1 MTREELSDYLDTV
14 LSQAADGPPE
24 GPRPQGRFFGS
35 PSGSID
41 GLRMVAPDG
50 SVFYVAVLD
59 IHGFAINPEGFAR
72 VAETHG

>member
-1 MTREELSDYLDTV
+1 MTREELIEYLDMT
-14 LSQAADGPPE
+14 LSQAADGSPV
-24 GPRPQGRFFGS
+24 GPRPEGRFFGN

-41 GLRMVAPDG
+41 GMRMVAPDG

-59 IHGFAINPEGFAR
+59 INGFAINPEGFAR